1 MVLITKCFDL
11 VYWRSGFDQYAVKL
25 IIFFSLGDG
34 PLTTS
39 VSIECD
45 ANDHSNDQRS
55 ITGHCEEDLVAD
67 QSAGTSTT
75 FTLEEE
81 LLFAQCLEEGYD
93 LVDPKYTEWLKYNV
107 PEHHNSLAVTTL
119 TELPTQIAVTTH
131 SGSTSRVTADILAGT
146 TPLGSS
152 SHVTTDVLA
161 GTTPLGSSAHI
172 TTDVTHHN
180 RCLSRYHTP
189 GVKFARHNRCLSRY
203 HTPGIKFARHN
214 RCLSRYHTPGIPL
227 SHHSPYGLWI
237 HCSGFR

>member
-1 MVLITKCFDL
+1 M
-11 VYWRSGFDQYAVKL
+11 
-25 IIFFSLGDG
+25 
-34 PLTTS
+34 
-39 VSIECD
+39 SIECD

-55 ITGHCEEDLVAD
+55 ITGHCEENLAAD

-131 SGSTSRVTADILAGT
+131 SGSTSHVTADVLTGTTPLVGSSSHITTDVVARTTPLGSSSHVTADVAGTTPLGSSSYITTDVVAGT

-152 SHVTTDVLA
+152 SHVTTDVVA
-161 GTTPLGSSAHI
+161 CTTPLGSSSHI
-172 TTDVTHHN
+172 TTDVIAST
-180 RCLSRYHTP
+180 TP
-189 GVKFARHNRCLSRY
+189 LGSIRTSQLM
-203 HTPGIKFARHN
+203 
-214 RCLSRYHTPGIPL
+214 
-227 SHHSPYGLWI
+227 
-237 HCSGFR
+237 

>member
-39 VSIECD
+39 VSIECE

-81 LLFAQCLEEGYD
+81 LLFAQRLEEGHD

-107 PEHHNSLAVTTL
+107 PEHHNSLAVTT
-119 TELPTQIAVTTH
+119 QIAVTTH
-131 SGSTSRVTADILAGT
+131 SGSTSHVTADVLAGTTPLGSSLHVTADVAGTTPLGSSSHITTDVVAGTTPLGPSSHITADVAGTTPLGSSSHTTTYVLAGT

-161 GTTPLGSSAHI
+161 GTTPLGSSSHV
-172 TTDVTHHN
+172 TTDVVACT
-180 RCLSRYHTP
+180 TP
-189 GVKFARHNRCLSRY
+189 L
-203 HTPGIKFARHN
+203 
-214 RCLSRYHTPGIPL
+214 
-227 SHHSPYGLWI
+227 
-237 HCSGFR
+237 